1 MPFAQAADARI
12 FYTRTG
18 TGPAVL
24 LLQGVGVIGAGWTPQ
39 IDGLSSRFTIVAPD
53 NRGALAVYGCFW
65 VPVVET

>member
-24 LLQGVGVIGAGWTPQ
+24 LLQGAWHHLPPC
-39 IDGLSSRFTIVAPD
+39 L
-53 NRGALAVYGCFW
+53 W
-65 VPVVET
+65 